1 MQTKARTTLGLILLA
16 AIILGMAWAMPAAAI
31 QVGDRA
37 PHFLLPS
44 TTGKPIA
51 LSDFLGKRMVLI
63 EFYHADFG
71 PT

>member
-1 MQTKARTTLGLILLA
+1 MGRFYASLIVVLTVWMLCWAGAR
-16 AIILGMAWAMPAAAI
+16 PAEAV
-31 QVGDRA
+31 QVGDKA
-37 PHFLLPS
+37 PDFSLPS

-51 LSDFLGKRMVLI
+51 LNAFRGKSVVLL